1 MEFSFLFKN
10 EYEIKTKEPEFFNN
24 LKLDQIRDSIYQ
36 KEEDFYLKDYFYTPL
51 KSEDDIKYRQDVFK
65 DLISKDYYSEFRNYF
80 GRLYSIYKAFEAN
93 KKSSLTWVNRHKKIK
108 ILGEYINTINKLNE
122 FLNSIEFKSEA
133 INNFKNYLNDFIKGD
148 NFVKLSTYNNDIK
161 ATFKK
166 IKFSYLIQNSNI
178 YVTPYEG
185 DKEYA
190 SFVNET
196 SEIFT
201 YNKDLKIPTIENYVH
216 TDSVDDEIYKALV
229 ILFPKEFKLIKE
241 FFDEIKDFY
250 DESLKKIVLDIRFYF
265 IYISY
270 MNFLKSDDIYFSIPE
285 LSKDFNEESIDSFDL
300 ALYYKLFKEHN
311 KIVTN
316 SYQITNDERM
326 IIITGPNQ
334 GGKTTFTRQIGQL
347 HYLASLGLLI
357 PGLKNKIHIVDNIYT
372 FFKTEENLD
381 NLDGKLK
388 IELESV
394 KKILSEASK
403 NSLILFNEI
412 FASTTKLD
420 GLKIANLI
428 MNEINNLGSMCVFVT
443 FLTDLKNRKDVILM
457 CSNVNKEN
465 SAIRTFKIT
474 RTDNFDS
481 AYPSSIQ
488 NKYGLT
494 YQEIKERLK

>member
-1 MEFSFLFKN
+1 M
-10 EYEIKTKEPEFFNN
+10 
-24 LKLDQIRDSIYQ
+24 
-36 KEEDFYLKDYFYTPL
+36 
-51 KSEDDIKYRQDVFK
+51 
-65 DLISKDYYSEFRNYF
+65 
-80 GRLYSIYKAFEAN
+80 
-93 KKSSLTWVNRHKKIK
+93 
-108 ILGEYINTINKLNE
+108 
-122 FLNSIEFKSEA
+122 
-133 INNFKNYLNDFIKGD
+133 
-148 NFVKLSTYNNDIK
+148 
-161 ATFKK
+161 
-166 IKFSYLIQNSNI
+166 
-178 YVTPYEG
+178 
-185 DKEYA
+185 
-190 SFVNET
+190 
-196 SEIFT
+196 
-201 YNKDLKIPTIENYVH
+201 
-216 TDSVDDEIYKALV
+216 
-229 ILFPKEFKLIKE
+229 
-241 FFDEIKDFY
+241 
-250 DESLKKIVLDIRFYF
+250 RFYF

-285 LSKDFNEESIDSFDL
+285 LSKDFNEESIESFDL

-316 SYQITNDERM
+316 SYKITNDERM

-347 HYLASLGLLI
+347 HYLLSLGLPLQ
-357 PGLKNKIHIVDNIYT
+357 GKYNKIHLVDNLYS

-428 MNEINNLGSMCVFVT
+428 MDEINNLGSMCVFVT
-443 FLTDLKNRKDVILM
+443 FLTDLKSRKDVILM
-457 CSNVNKEN
+457 CSNVNKDN

>member
-1 MEFSFLFKN
+1 
-10 EYEIKTKEPEFFNN
+10 
-24 LKLDQIRDSIYQ
+24 
-36 KEEDFYLKDYFYTPL
+36 
-51 KSEDDIKYRQDVFK
+51 
-65 DLISKDYYSEFRNYF
+65 
-80 GRLYSIYKAFEAN
+80 
-93 KKSSLTWVNRHKKIK
+93 
-108 ILGEYINTINKLNE
+108 
-122 FLNSIEFKSEA
+122 
-133 INNFKNYLNDFIKGD
+133 
-148 NFVKLSTYNNDIK
+148 
-161 ATFKK
+161 
-166 IKFSYLIQNSNI
+166 
-178 YVTPYEG
+178 
-185 DKEYA
+185 
-190 SFVNET
+190 
-196 SEIFT
+196 
-201 YNKDLKIPTIENYVH
+201 LKIPTTETYIK
-216 TDSVDDEIYKALV
+216 TDSIDDEIYKALV

-250 DESLKKIVLDIRFYF
+250 DESLKKIVLDMRFYF
-265 IYISY
+265 IYIAY

-285 LSKDFNEESIDSFDL
+285 LSNDFNEESVESFDL

-316 SYQITNDERM
+316 SYKITNDERM

-428 MNEINNLGSMCVFVT
+428 MDEINNLGSMCVFVT
-443 FLTDLKNRKDVILM
+443 FLTDLKSRKDVILM
-457 CSNVNKEN
+457 CSNVSKDN